1 MAASFLLKGVPVH
14 GIYYMEI
21 THTPD
26 SYSEN
31 ENTRR
36 EEVKKRLQI
45 EAFQKINE
53 SITLF
58 SEIVTKVTT
67 PYRTILVNVNLWKV
81 YNPSFIVSEVEKNKL

>member
-14 GIYYMEI
+14 GIY
-21 THTPD
+21 TWRLLTPLIPIC
-26 SYSEN
+26 EN

>member
-1 MAASFLLKGVPVH
+1 M
-14 GIYYMEI
+14 
-21 THTPD
+21 
-26 SYSEN
+26 
-31 ENTRR
+31 
-36 EEVKKRLQI
+36 QI

>member
-36 EEVKKRLQI
+36 EGVKKRLQI

-81 YNPSFIVSEVEKNKL
+81 